1 MTMRLLFMEKL
12 NVIFYTEKFRL
23 PVRIGIYLALK
34 YKFSVPNG
42 YIKFKP
48 MYGKE
53 LLCIDFS

>member
-1 MTMRLLFMEKL
+1 MSFFTVGLK
-12 NVIFYTEKFRL
+12 L